1 MRRRKTLKLSKI
13 ERNGSLRTSDDG
25 GVASRLKRKESCV
38 GFGAVFETVFMFC
51 GFRKKQKTQY
61 VLRKSLKLS
70 IKKLIEKTFENAIFS
85 AKTVFSQ
92 KKIFKKVLTE
102 ASFEFIIT
110 I

>member
-1 MRRRKTLKLSKI
+1 MLQKVNHNMRRRKTLKLSKI

-70 IKKLIEKTFENAIFS
+70 IKKLIEKTFENAIFQL
-85 AKTVFSQ
+85 KQCFR
-92 KKIFKKVLTE
+92 KKRFLKRY
-102 ASFEFIIT
+102 
-110 I
+110 